1 MLHEHHA
8 SHTRVGTTTSYRIRP
23 SARRAT
29 VPGAEP
35 RRPRQP
41 GTVHVERLAASLI
54 SRPMTRYERW
64 VKPVV
69 DRLLAALLIIALSPL
84 LACIALAVLL
94 VIQRPILYTQ
104 TRMGK
109 DAQLF
114 PMLKFRTMLPDR
126 RRHRVQWNGPE
137 RRTTHKCADD
147 PRHTRLGRVMRKLSL
162 DELPQLFNVVRGQMS
177 LVGPRP
183 ELIELTFDYVEWQRC
198 RHLVRPGITGLW
210 QTTERGRGR
219 LLHECIDLDLEYI
232 HGLSFRRDLSILL
245 RTPVALL
252 RNRGVI

>member
-8 SHTRVGTTTSYRIRP
+8 SHTHVGTTSSYRVRP
-23 SARRAT
+23 ST
-29 VPGAEP
+29 VPRAEV
-35 RRPRQP
+35 RRRRQP
-41 GTVHVERLAASLI
+41 DTTHVERLAASLT
-54 SRPMTRYERW
+54 SRPATRYELW

-69 DRLLAALLIIALSPL
+69 DRVLAALLIVLLSPL

-94 VIQRPILYTQ
+94 AMQRPVLYTQ
-104 TRMGK
+104 MRLGK
-109 DAQLF
+109 DAQPF

-126 RRHRVQWNGPE
+126 RRRAVPWDGPE
-137 RRTTHKCADD
+137 RRATHKSADD
-147 PRHTRLGRVMRKLSL
+147 PRHTRLGRVMRKLSI

-183 ELIELTFDYVEWQRC
+183 ELVELASEYLGWQHC

-210 QTTERGRGR
+210 QTTERGKGR
-219 LLHECIDLDLEYI
+219 LLHECVDLDLEYI

-245 RTPVALL
+245 RTPAALL